1 MVITAELVNCAL
13 FVLFLQEISK
23 NAVFVED
30 TTATTDICQGQ
41 LGEYIWNKN
50 NLFICQLFI
59 INPQGLSDE
68 TSHVEMSQTGI
79 AQHPVKWIQAIEVAV
94 QRGQTG
100 SEGPKHLMCSQ
111 REKSRV
117 SLWSSNPKSAGGR
130 YPIELQLYQPAA
142 SAKIC
147 VSQSVSN
154 FDELYGCF
162 LQNSKLVLHLWDFF
176 IDDLCRR
183 MCASMSLAQINSPSS
198 SACLCLHV
206 YVLGF
211 LLS

>member
-1 MVITAELVNCAL
+1 M
-13 FVLFLQEISK
+13 
-23 NAVFVED
+23 FVED

-94 QRGQTG
+94 QRGRGQTG

-111 REKSRV
+111 REKSCV
-117 SLWSSNPKSAGGR
+117 SLWSLNPKSAGGR
-130 YPIELQLYQPAA
+130 YPHRAA
-142 SAKIC
+142 A
-147 VSQSVSN
+147 
-154 FDELYGCF
+154 L
-162 LQNSKLVLHLWDFF
+162 
-176 IDDLCRR
+176 
-183 MCASMSLAQINSPSS
+183 LACSIS
-198 SACLCLHV
+198 
-206 YVLGF
+206 
-211 LLS
+211 